1 MPPRRLILV
10 LAAAL
15 AAAGG
20 GCGDDPAAGPPDD
33 APKPAQTA
41 DQPPKALPL
50 SPELTAAARLIA
62 EQKIEQ
68 ARTRLEAHVA
78 EHPDDGRAAFLL
90 GLTYHRE
97 KRYTLARP
105 WFESA
110 ARLAPDYH
118 TVHHFHGWCL
128 YYLGDMP
135 GALAAF
141 NRHLEAVPNEGDSHF
156 ALGLIALNDDRL
168 DDAQRRFAAA
178 IELQRDRS
186 GRQRDVS
193 KAHARLADVHIRR
206 GELEEAKTQLLL
218 ATELWPKH
226 YAAFY
231 KLSRVLHRLGQD
243 AAADN
248 AFRQFRV
255 QEQWARRRRGVPEQV
270 P

>member
-1 MPPRRLILV
+1 MAPRTPILV
-10 LAAAL
+10 LATAL

-20 GCGDDPAAGPPDD
+20 GCGDEPAAGRPG
-33 APKPAQTA
+33 APTPAEPA
-41 DQPPKALPL
+41 GRPARPESL
-50 SPELTAAARLIA
+50 SPELAWAARLIA
-62 EQKIEQ
+62 DRKTDQ

-78 EHPDDGRAAFLL
+78 EHPDDGQAAFLL

-110 ARLAPDYH
+110 LRLAPDYH

-135 GALAAF
+135 GARAAF
-141 NRHLEAVPNEGDSHF
+141 NRHLEAVPGEGDSHF
-156 ALGLIALNDDRL
+156 ALGLIAFNDDRL

-178 IELQRDRS
+178 IELQRDKP
-186 GRQRDVS
+186 GRRRDVS
-193 KAHARLADVHIRR
+193 KAHARLADVHVRR
-206 GELEEAKTQLLL
+206 DELEQAKTQLLL
-218 ATELWPKH
+218 ATELWPQH

-231 KLSRVLHRLGQD
+231 KLSRVLNRLGED
-243 AAADN
+243 EAADE

-255 QEQWARRRRGVPEQV
+255 WETRAARRRGVPEQV

>member
-1 MPPRRLILV
+1 MAPKTPILVLVAV
-10 LAAAL
+10 LAAA
-15 AAAGG
+15 AG
-20 GCGDDPAAGPPDD
+20 GCGDESAAGRPG
-33 APKPAQTA
+33 AQTPA
-41 DQPPKALPL
+41 EPAGQPATPDSL
-50 SPELTAAARLIA
+50 SPELSWAARLIA
-62 EQKIEQ
+62 DGKTDQ

-78 EHPDDGRAAFLL
+78 EHPDDGQAAFLL

-110 ARLAPDYH
+110 VRLAPEYH

-135 GALAAF
+135 GARAAF
-141 NRHLEAVPNEGDSHF
+141 NRHVEAVPGEGDSHF
-156 ALGLIALNDDRL
+156 ALGLIAFNDDRL
-168 DDAQRRFAAA
+168 DDAHRRFTAA
-178 IELQRDRS
+178 IELQRDRP

-193 KAHARLADVHIRR
+193 KARARLADVYIRR
-206 GELEEAKTQLLL
+206 DQLGQAKTQLVL
-218 ATELWPKH
+218 ATVLWPQH

-231 KLSRVLHRLGQD
+231 KLSRVLNRLGED
-243 AAADN
+243 EAADE

-255 QEQWARRRRGVPEQV
+255 WETRAARRRGVPEQI